1 MITPALYPSMIDM
14 FKGTTESI
22 TDLGGSSLTKVKDHT
37 CRGHG
42 DSVDQLCWHPTHP
55 DLLVTAAG
63 DKTVRMWDARAAK
76 SVATVTT
83 KGEYFHHMASKTFPS
98 FSW

>member
-1 MITPALYPSMIDM
+1 MYYQ
-14 FKGTTESI
+14 
-22 TDLGGSSLTKVKDHT
+22 VKDHT

-55 DLLVTAAG
+55 DMLVTAAG

-76 SVATVTT
+76 SLATITT
-83 KGEYFHHMASKTFPS
+83 KGKGYMETITMNLHKD
-98 FSW
+98 